1 MQSIFSGTKTIGLY
15 TKKFEKYAEYI
26 GNAQTI

>member
-1 MQSIFSGTKTIGLY
+1 MQSIFSGTKTMY

-26 GNAQTI
+26 GNAQTIE